1 MELEGLKCFP
11 LSPSFYDFVPSM
23 LSDVTYFFPPP
34 SCCNSVYASFT
45 HTIIGVCPLNRSLT
59 PKGFLVMLDVAMA
72 PGQLLC
78 EVLLC
83 LSWTRELAAHESP
96 VKSLGTP
103 SSWHLCTMSHHPRL
117 TEEWQQVVHTH
128 GPSISTHILAI
139 HRSGISAVEKSSQAL
154 APELGH
160 YTLAQEP
167 KLTGKH
173 FTSFLSSVPEI
184 ALRWRKKSK
193 RWIQA
198 NRPLVTKVARLSP
211 LKLIGKLTWVVLYRD
226 MESKG
231 FISVLFANL
240 LFSNFSHK

>member
-83 LSWTRELAAHESP
+83 LS
-96 VKSLGTP
+96 
-103 SSWHLCTMSHHPRL
+103 
-117 TEEWQQVVHTH
+117 
-128 GPSISTHILAI
+128 
-139 HRSGISAVEKSSQAL
+139 
-154 APELGH
+154 
-160 YTLAQEP
+160 
-167 KLTGKH
+167 
-173 FTSFLSSVPEI
+173 
-184 ALRWRKKSK
+184 
-193 RWIQA
+193 
-198 NRPLVTKVARLSP
+198 
-211 LKLIGKLTWVVLYRD
+211 
-226 MESKG
+226 
-231 FISVLFANL
+231 
-240 LFSNFSHK
+240 